1 MGGRDALT
9 AARCWLLCALC
20 LGLAGYLLFDESFR
34 KHHVGIGRVS
44 DELRGEIR
52 HLATSDD
59 DTADDDYDSD
69 NDFPFTMKREDYDI
83 LPYFDADYTST
94 FLTYKFLEDYDGVV
108 EPHANML
115 LASKT
120 LNEYK
125 HTEYIFNYTIKST
138 ACESGKKC
146 TDKYTGYYS
155 ESSFGSSVVSIPCN
169 PYDTYSITVAKY
181 ANKKSWKL
189 LRSYSGQL
197 VCIYVR
203 REIQSLTTS
212 DLDATMDAMYAIWA
226 YTEAEGQKLF
236 GEDFHNSSYFT
247 GAHDFNAAW
256 VEADHIHEGLGFIP
270 QHIKF
275 TNLFEMAMQA
285 VDPSI
290 SLPYW
295 DYTIEM
301 AARKSLNESFVF
313 TADTFGSLGTP
324 SDYDWGYTYM
334 NDGVDS
340 GKIPD
345 GRWANLRADVNYAY
359 PQLGNGYGYMRG
371 AWNTNPSPYLT
382 RFASNELS
390 LPSCTA
396 YYSFLEDNTDM
407 ATFLYE
413 ASFGPHASVH
423 GAIGSTFGCDKML
436 PLKSAGVIKSTSDL
450 LTICR
455 SWSFALKE
463 LFRGHDIETRHD
475 CAITAG
481 TADCGFT
488 CVDENYDEVKTKL
501 KHFVDINDDLN
512 EEELGSWRSFVC
524 EGDGYKIFAG
534 DHLES
539 ASPSDPSFWPI
550 HGNLEKLLQAK
561 YMVGGFAEFD
571 WPTEATAS
579 KNYQEGYVCDKPNCY
594 NPDYGDEKSYY
605 ADCCKGHF
613 EHDRL
618 LDFVTGNKSA
628 GVGPTNR
635 ETLDGTN
642 AASLDYNMEYIY
654 DNFAWDHCTV
664 DIVGLLED
672 FYTESVLD
680 DDDDASS
687 AVAEGDDEADD
698 TTPINTDDGSSSE
711 AAVDDDDVVVATEHK
726 HEVHLSFFKIL
737 LIVILVLT
745 AIVLARQASRNY
757 SYDYRPVPEK
767 DLLSEKQQSV
777 SHVEYTHV
785 DTFIRHS
792 TPNTPSRNSNYGSK
806 KSSRGTGVGLLLVDN
821 LGISDSSA
829 IASETNRQKSSKSKG
844 YSEESPLLS
853 LDNDAINDV
862 DI

>member
-1 MGGRDALT
+1 MSLLGAKYAFVYRLLSVLCFALVLTVWLYDDAP
-9 AARCWLLCALC
+9 RI
-20 LGLAGYLLFDESFR
+20 DENR
-34 KHHVGIGRVS
+34 RIKRY
-44 DELRGEIR
+44 
-52 HLATSDD
+52 LATSSDNTDDRDD
-59 DTADDDYDSD
+59 DSSE
-69 NDFPFTMKREDYDI
+69 DFPFTIKREDYDV
-83 LPYFDADYTST
+83 LPYFDTGYTAT
-94 FLTYKFLEDYDGVV
+94 FLTYKFLQDYDGVI
-108 EPHANML
+108 EPHANIML
-115 LASKT
+115 TSKT
-120 LNEYK
+120 SNKYK
-125 HTEYIFNYTIKST
+125 HTDYIFNYTIKST
-138 ACESGKKC
+138 ACETSKKC

-155 ESSFGSSVVSIPCN
+155 ESSFGSSIISIPCS
-169 PYDTYSITVAKY
+169 PYDTYSISVAKY
-181 ANKKSWKL
+181 DNKKSWKL
-189 LRSYSGQL
+189 SETYNGQL

-212 DLDATMDAMYAIWA
+212 DLDAAMDAMYAIWE
-226 YTEAEGQKLF
+226 YSEAEGQKLF

-285 VDPSI
+285 VDPSV

-295 DYTIEM
+295 DYTIDM
-301 AARKSLNESFVF
+301 AAKKQLNESFVF
-313 TADTFGSLGTP
+313 TADTFGSLSAP

-340 GKIPD
+340 AKIPD
-345 GRWANLRADVNYAY
+345 GRWANLKADINYAY
-359 PQLGNGYGYMRG
+359 PQLGNGYGFMRG
-371 AWNTNPSPYLT
+371 AWNTNPSRYLT
-382 RFASNELS
+382 RFASNELG

-396 YYSFLEDNTDM
+396 YYSFLEDNVDM

-413 ASFGPHASVH
+413 SSFGPHASVH

-436 PLKSAGVIKSTSDL
+436 PLKSAGVIKSTDDL

-475 CAITAG
+475 CSITNGA
-481 TADCGFT
+481 ADCGFS

-501 KHFVDINDDLN
+501 KHFVDINDDLT
-512 EEELGSWRSFVC
+512 EDELGSWRTFVC

-561 YMVGGFAEFD
+561 YMAGGFDEFD
-571 WPTEATAS
+571 WPTEASAS
-579 KNYQEGYVCDKPNCY
+579 KNYLEGYVCDKPNCY

-635 ETLDGTN
+635 ETLDSTN
-642 AASLDYNMEYIY
+642 AASMNYSMEYIY

-672 FYTESVLD
+672 FYTASSVD
-680 DDDDASS
+680 DDGKNS
-687 AVAEGDDEADD
+687 VGTDD
-698 TTPINTDDGSSSE
+698 TAASKTDDGSHG
-711 AAVDDDDVVVATEHK
+711 AVVVDDDDIVTATEHK
-726 HEVHLSFFKIL
+726 NNLHFSFLKIL
-737 LIVILVLT
+737 LIVGLVFA
-745 AIVLARQASRNY
+745 AIYFARKASHNY
-757 SYDYRPVPEK
+757 TYDYRPVPDK
-767 DLLSEKQQSV
+767 DVLSEKQQSI
-777 SHVEYTHV
+777 SHVEYTSV
-785 DTFIRHS
+785 
-792 TPNTPSRNSNYGSK
+792 NSPTSSSSSKYGSR
-806 KSSRGTGVGLLLVDN
+806 KSPKGVGVGLGLVND
-821 LGISDSSA
+821 LDISDSSA
-829 IASETNRQKSSKSKG
+829 IVGDTRHKPSRIN
-844 YSEESPLLS
+844 YSTEESPLLS
-853 LDNDAINDV
+853 MGNDTINDV